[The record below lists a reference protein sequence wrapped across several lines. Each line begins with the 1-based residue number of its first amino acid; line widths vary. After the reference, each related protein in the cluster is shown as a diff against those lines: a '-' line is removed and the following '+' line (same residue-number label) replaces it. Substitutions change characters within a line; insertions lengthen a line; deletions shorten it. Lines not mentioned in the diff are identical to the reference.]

1 MKKEDDIYYDEDRE
15 TKKEKFGIII
25 LAGAVALAWVVYI
38 KLMLF

>member
-15 TKKEKFGIII
+15 TKKEKLGIVI
-25 LAGAVALAWVVYI
+25 LAGAVAAAWVVYI